1 MGQEPPVAEH
11 LHPNVSLR
19 PHCFLS
25 LALFFA
31 LGVSQ
36 GQDVRMG
43 GGTGD
48 PAVQEALGTQAFF
61 APSPPAPDSQ
71 DCKTRLYFQPPVWS
85 CQGRPKSLFF
95 HISPQ
100 DIWTSSSLA
109 TGNKPL
115 YKQNVSQSKNKQS
128 EKTYLKKRRFSGWA
142 KFSIFHPV
150 D

>member
-95 HISPQ
+95 HIS
-100 DIWTSSSLA
+100 DRKS
-109 TGNKPL
+109 
-115 YKQNVSQSKNKQS
+115 V
-128 EKTYLKKRRFSGWA
+128 
-142 KFSIFHPV
+142 V
-150 D
+150 